1 MKAIITNLIND
12 VSVEVYST
20 TEHSASSY
28 GRAIWVDDENNP
40 YFEVGTCPPFY
51 KIEILEEDEPTHQ

>member
-1 MKAIITNLIND
+1 MKAIITNQVNG
-12 VSVEVYST
+12 VSVEVYAT

-28 GRAIWVDDENNP
+28 GRAIWVDEENNP

-51 KIEILEEDEPTHQ
+51 SIEIIDDNGN